1 MKISIRDLCSK
12 CKQIRRKLRIFFK
25 FTKKTLTEKFIMMAD
40 RLTVWSISWR
50 SSILTIYVSVEAA
63 FRRYSTWYVFLRT
76 SPCWS
81 SLSIRLQ
88 HCCQRDSGA
97 GIFCKFCKI
106 FKTIF
111 FIQYLW
117 ASAFIS
123 VICHREIFNF
133 LEICKGNKW

>member
-12 CKQIRRKLRIFFK
+12 CKQIRRKLRIFFT
-25 FTKKTLTEKFIMMAD
+25 FTKKALTEKLIMMVD

-81 SLSIRLQ
+81 LFINTLAALLPKTLRRRYFLWILQ
-88 HCCQRDSGA
+88 NFWDHLFYIIPMSECFY
-97 GIFCKFCKI
+97 FCNMSS
-106 FKTIF
+106 
-111 FIQYLW
+111 W
-117 ASAFIS
+117 
-123 VICHREIFNF
+123 NF
-133 LEICKGNKW
+133 